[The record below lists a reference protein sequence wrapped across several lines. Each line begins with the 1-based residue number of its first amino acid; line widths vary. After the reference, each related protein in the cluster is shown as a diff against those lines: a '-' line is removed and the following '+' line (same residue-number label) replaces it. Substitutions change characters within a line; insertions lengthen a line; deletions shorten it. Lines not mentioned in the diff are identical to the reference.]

1 MKADEILMQLTPRV
15 RECGYCLVTGG
26 TTDKE
31 IAERMGISD
40 NVVSVYMKRMFQA
53 TGATDRTA
61 LALFIVRSG
70 MEDLLREEFEEKRK
84 GAA

>member
-1 MKADEILMQLTPRV
+1 
-15 RECGYCLVTGG
+15 
-26 TTDKE
+26 
-31 IAERMGISD
+31 MGISD
-40 NVVSVYMKRMFQA
+40 NVVSVYLKRLFVA
-53 TGATDRTA
+53 VGAPDRTA